1 MGPQQPTQDSSR
13 SNVHEQI
20 GLLWKTLAQTP
31 TIRSIIPA
39 RIRSPAKDDFLC
51 IGRDFI
57 HLYEIEPGAHVT
69 HIATKSD
76 FDAEIASANVF
87 GHFDQY
93 ESELHDNSDDTHSCG
108 SSSEGPMGPQM
119 LAFTLIKTQQLFFLT
134 ASGPEDGEDIFKVL
148 CVPMPT
154 FVNQPQL
161 RSNAIA
167 VDPYSRALAV
177 AIGEEQIFVCYKEK
191 PESLSSG
198 QQKWDDGFV
207 PVSSS
212 QTIKGVRGRILLMDF
227 LYPPKDD
234 PGRLILLMIVLDQT
248 IIKPLWVEW
257 SSFDADKSAEIIPG
271 HRILLCKR
279 LFIMNQSEIA
289 DLISGRNSQ
298 PLDPSERQCSLRTRH
313 WKRYQD
319 L

>member
-1 MGPQQPTQDSSR
+1 MGPQRPTQDPSR
-13 SNVHEQI
+13 NKVDEQI
-20 GLLWKTLAQTP
+20 GLLWRTLAQTP

-57 HLYEIEPGAHVT
+57 HLYEIESGAHVT

-76 FDAEIASANVF
+76 FDGEIGSANVF
-87 GHFDQY
+87 GRFDPY
-93 ESELHDNSDDTHSCG
+93 ESELREYPDDTHSCSG
-108 SSSEGPMGPQM
+108 SSEGPMGPQM
-119 LAFTLIKTQQLFFLT
+119 LAFTLIETQQLFFLT
-134 ASGPEDGEDIFKVL
+134 ASGAEDDGDIFKVL
-148 CVPMPT
+148 CVPMPM
-154 FVNQPQL
+154 FVNPPQL

-177 AIGEEQIFVCYKEK
+177 AIGEHQVFVCYVNE
-191 PESLSSG
+191 PDSLSSG

-212 QTIKGVRGRILLMDF
+212 QTIKCVPGRILLMDF

-234 PGRLILLMIVLDQT
+234 PGRLILLMIVLDKQ
-248 IIKPLWVEW
+248 IIKPVWVEW
-257 SSFDADKSAEIIPG
+257 SSSDAVKSAEVTPG
-271 HRILLCKR
+271 HKILLCKQ
-279 LFIMNQSEIA
+279 LFIMSQSEIA
-289 DLISGRNSQ
+289 DQISGRNSQ
-298 PLDPSERQCSLRTRH
+298 PLNPSERQCSLRTRH
-313 WKRYQD
+313 WKGSQD